1 MYDVEK
7 ILAGSY
13 DEVVRELTK
22 DHLPPKTKAAWYWT
36 YIGGLDMLQ
45 KLGLISDERRQK
57 LYHQVAE
64 LKP

>member
-13 DEVVRELTK
+13 DEVVRELAK

-57 LYHQVAE
+57 LYGQIAE

>member
-1 MYDVEK
+1 MCDVEK
-7 ILAGSY
+7 ILADSY
-13 DEVVRELTK
+13 DEVVSELTK
-22 DHLPPKTKAAWYWT
+22 DHLSPKARMAWYWT

-45 KLGLISDERRQK
+45 QLGLISDEHRQR